1 MEFQFHIPTAVYFG
15 KGCIAEHSAEFSGLG
30 AKALLVTGRHSA
42 RVSGA
47 LGGVEEAL
55 RREGIEWMQFDGV
68 ENNPSLKT
76 VQEAGKTA
84 REFGADFV
92 VGIGGGSAVDAAKAV
107 AVLAAGEVSA
117 DDLFANRYAAVLP
130 IAAVPT
136 TSGTGSE
143 ATPYS
148 VLLCP
153 EKETKL
159 SFGSAKTFP
168 RCAFLDPSYTD
179 SLGRESTVNTAVDAF
194 THLFE
199 SYCSKRSTP
208 LSACLALEG
217 LGSFGACLPAL
228 LGDSVGER
236 ERELLMYASLLG
248 GAAIAQ
254 TGVTIAHGM
263 GYCYTY
269 FHGIPHG
276 KANGLLMKPYLAYVS
291 GLLPEKT
298 RTALSVLHMESA
310 AELAGAIEKL
320 VGKAPVLSAGTIEKY
335 TELTLLQKGSIA
347 NTAGIVGPEEIS
359 AFWKAAQEG
368 AAE

>member
-1 MEFQFHIPTAVYFG
+1 MKFQFHIPTALYFG
-15 KGCIAEHSAEFSGLG
+15 KGCIPEHSSEFSGLG
-30 AKALLVTGRHSA
+30 AKAFLVTGRHSA

-47 LGGVEEAL
+47 LGDVEEAL
-55 RREGIEWMQFDGV
+55 RREGAEWMQFDGV

-76 VQEAGKTA
+76 VRKAGKAA
-84 REFGADFV
+84 REFGADFI
-92 VGIGGGSAVDAAKAV
+92 VGIGGGSAIDAAKAV
-107 AVLAAGEVSA
+107 AVLAAGDVAPEN
-117 DDLFANRYAAVLP
+117 LFRNRFGRVLP

-153 EKETKL
+153 EQETKL
-159 SFGSAKTFP
+159 SFGSARTFP

-179 SLGRESTVNTAVDAF
+179 SLGRESTVDTAVDAF
-194 THLFE
+194 THLLE

-217 LGSFGACLPAL
+217 LASFGACLPAL
-228 LGDSVGER
+228 LGDSVAGR

-248 GAAIAQ
+248 GVSIAQ

-291 GLLPEKT
+291 GLLPEKI
-298 RTALSVLHMESA
+298 RGVLSVLPMESA
-310 AELAGAIEKL
+310 EELAGAIGKL
-320 VGKAPVLSAGTIEKY
+320 VGKPPVLSPGTIEKY

-347 NTAGIVGPEEIS
+347 NTAGTVGPEEIR
-359 AFWKAAQEG
+359 AFWKAAQEEAG
-368 AAE
+368 